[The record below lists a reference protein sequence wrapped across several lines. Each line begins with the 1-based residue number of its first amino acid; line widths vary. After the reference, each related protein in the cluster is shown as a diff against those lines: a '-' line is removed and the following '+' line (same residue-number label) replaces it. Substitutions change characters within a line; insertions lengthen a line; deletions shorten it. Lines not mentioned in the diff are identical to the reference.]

1 VEVSFPQW
9 GQIGFDQFI
18 LRLQA
23 LL

>member
-9 GQIGFDQFI
+9 GQIGFDQFN